1 MVIKMYDLDG
11 KEIKIVTDDEI
22 ENNKIDDLE
31 DTIDLTKVI
40 EEIKENE

>member
-1 MVIKMYDLDG
+1 MYDLDG

-31 DTIDLTKVI
+31 DTIDLTQVI
-40 EEIKENE
+40 EEIKENG

>member
-31 DTIDLTKVI
+31 DTIDLTQVI
-40 EEIKENE
+40 EEIKENG

>member
-31 DTIDLTKVI
+31 DTIDFTQVI
-40 EEIKENE
+40 EEIKENG

>member
-1 MVIKMYDLDG
+1 MYDLDG

-40 EEIKENE
+40 EEIKENG

>member
-1 MVIKMYDLDG
+1 MYDLDG

>member
-40 EEIKENE
+40 EEIKENG